1 MLEIVQITKY
11 YPPYFRGVP
20 NYVQLLSEE
29 LKKQHRVTVLTSN
42 TSFSRCEEVDGNLRV
57 IRVPRLM
64 ELRSTALCPTLPWEL
79 SRLHPDIVHLHFPDP
94 MAHLAYWAART
105 SGRVVITWHGDIS
118 RQWFLLQFYRPFL
131 RHILRRA
138 DRIIVSSPTFR
149 DGSTLLKGV
158 RERCTV
164 VPFGIDAERFRLTDE
179 VLRRC
184 EALRKRFGER
194 IVLFVGQLHE
204 LKGLEYLLRAMVG
217 LDARLVL
224 VGTGYLERSL
234 RSLAAE
240 LRLGD
245 NVVFEGQLPPNEI
258 VPYLYASS
266 LLVLPSVRESFGIVQ
281 LEAMICGKPV
291 VSTDLPTGVPW
302 VNQNGI
308 TGLIVPPRDVESLR
322 QAMRRLLQDPQL
334 RCQLGEAGRRRVV
347 SEFTRELHIERI
359 LGLYHELL
367 QQTGK

>member
-1 MLEIVQITKY
+1 
-11 YPPYFRGVP
+11 
-20 NYVQLLSEE
+20 
-29 LKKQHRVTVLTSN
+29 
-42 TSFSRCEEVDGNLRV
+42 
-57 IRVPRLM
+57 
-64 ELRSTALCPTLPWEL
+64 
-79 SRLHPDIVHLHFPDP
+79 
-94 MAHLAYWAART
+94 
-105 SGRVVITWHGDIS
+105 
-118 RQWFLLQFYRPFL
+118 
-131 RHILRRA
+131 
-138 DRIIVSSPTFR
+138 
-149 DGSTLLKGV
+149 
-158 RERCTV
+158 V
-164 VPFGIDAERFRLTDE
+164 VPFGIDVGRFKLTGEVERQ
-179 VLRRC
+179 C

-194 IVLFVGQLHE
+194 VVLFVGRLHE
-204 LKGLEYLLRAMVG
+204 QKGLEYLLRAMVG

-266 LLVLPSVRESFGIVQ
+266 LLVLPSVNSGESFGIVQ

-308 TGLIVPPRDVESLR
+308 TGLIVPPKDVDSLR
-322 QAMRRLLQDPQL
+322 QAMRRLLLDPQL
-334 RCQLGEAGRRRVV
+334 RCQLGEAGRQRVV
-347 SEFTRELHIERI
+347 SEFTHELHIQRI